1 MSQVNNILY
10 EEKEITEEEIQIAK
24 KLMNNNIHP
33 VMSYVYAFRNIKDI
47 NDLNNAEQLI
57 SFQLLENIEKSSII
71 LRNAIQKNKRMCIVA
86 DYDADGATSCA
97 IAVRGLKMFGANVNF
112 IVPDRIVHGYGLT
125 PSVIDE
131 AIKKYDPE
139 LIVTVDN
146 GIASFDGIDYAN
158 IKGIEV
164 LVTDHHLQGDS
175 IPNASCIVN
184 PNQKICNFPSKN
196 LAGCGVIFYVLAAL
210 RDYCIKMGDY
220 TSKTAPNVF
229 SLLDLVAI
237 GTVSDLVKLDK
248 NNKILINLG
257 LKLIRNGQAKPG
269 IMALIEVAKKNFHN
283 LNSIDIGFGIGPRI
297 NAAGRLKD
305 MTIGINCL
313 LSDDFEESMNLAYEL
328 DNINKKR
335 KVIETQMK
343 EESLEPD
350 TLQGG
355 DFVKV
360 AYSDSFHEG
369 VIGIVAS
376 RLKEMFYKPTIV
388 FAPSHDDELIKGSGR
403 SINEI
408 HLRDAIDYVHKKNP
422 NIIVKFGGHAMAAG
436 LTIKKEYFEEF
447 INLFEEAVK
456 YFANG
461 IIYKNTKVV
470 DLDLFA
476 DEINLDLAQEIKKE
490 IWGQGFPQPLFS
502 GVFEVKQQQILK
514 EQHSKFI
521 LEKDGYSFEA
531 IWFFYNELI
540 QQEKI
545 ELVYSLSI
553 NEFRNNVNVQLL
565 IDGVKNK

>member
-1 MSQVNNILY
+1 M
-10 EEKEITEEEIQIAK
+10 
-24 KLMNNNIHP
+24 
-33 VMSYVYAFRNIKDI
+33 
-47 NDLNNAEQLI
+47 
-57 SFQLLENIEKSSII
+57 
-71 LRNAIQKNKRMCIVA
+71 
-86 DYDADGATSCA
+86 
-97 IAVRGLKMFGANVNF
+97 
-112 IVPDRIVHGYGLT
+112 
-125 PSVIDE
+125 
-131 AIKKYDPE
+131 
-139 LIVTVDN
+139 
-146 GIASFDGIDYAN
+146 
-158 IKGIEV
+158 
-164 LVTDHHLQGDS
+164 
-175 IPNASCIVN
+175 
-184 PNQKICNFPSKN
+184 
-196 LAGCGVIFYVLAAL
+196 IFYVLAAL

-257 LKLIRNGQAKPG
+257 LKLIRNGQTKPG

-422 NIIVKFGGHAMAAG
+422 NIIINF
-436 LTIKKEYFEEF
+436 F
-447 INLFEEAVK
+447 IN
-456 YFANG
+456 
-461 IIYKNTKVV
+461 
-470 DLDLFA
+470 
-476 DEINLDLAQEIKKE
+476 
-490 IWGQGFPQPLFS
+490 
-502 GVFEVKQQQILK
+502 
-514 EQHSKFI
+514 H
-521 LEKDGYSFEA
+521 
-531 IWFFYNELI
+531 LI
-540 QQEKI
+540 
-545 ELVYSLSI
+545 
-553 NEFRNNVNVQLL
+553 
-565 IDGVKNK
+565 

>member
-24 KLMNNNIHP
+24 KLINNNIHP

-71 LRNAIQKNKRMCIVA
+71 LRNAIQKNKRICIVA

-97 IAVRGLKMFGANVNF
+97 IAVRGLKMFGANVSF

-184 PNQKICNFPSKN
+184 PNQKICKFPSKN

-502 GVFEVKQQQILK
+502 GVFEIKQQQILK

-540 QQEKI
+540 QQDKI

>member
-24 KLMNNNIHP
+24 KLINNNIHP

-71 LRNAIQKNKRMCIVA
+71 LRNAIQKNKRICIVA

-502 GVFEVKQQQILK
+502 GVFEIKQQQILK

-540 QQEKI
+540 QQDKI

>member
-24 KLMNNNIHP
+24 KLINNNINP

-71 LRNAIQKNKRMCIVA
+71 LRNAIQKNKRICIVA

-502 GVFEVKQQQILK
+502 GVFEIKQQQILK

-540 QQEKI
+540 QQDKI

-553 NEFRNNVNVQLL
+553 NEFRNNMNVQLL

>member
-257 LKLIRNGQAKPG
+257 LKLGLNQKQVENTFKRFLKSEKK
-269 IMALIEVAKKNFHN
+269 MLSLIHQ
-283 LNSIDIGFGIGPRI
+283 SY
-297 NAAGRLKD
+297 
-305 MTIGINCL
+305 
-313 LSDDFEESMNLAYEL
+313 LS
-328 DNINKKR
+328 
-335 KVIETQMK
+335 K
-343 EESLEPD
+343 E
-350 TLQGG
+350 
-355 DFVKV
+355 
-360 AYSDSFHEG
+360 H
-369 VIGIVAS
+369 
-376 RLKEMFYKPTIV
+376 
-388 FAPSHDDELIKGSGR
+388 
-403 SINEI
+403 
-408 HLRDAIDYVHKKNP
+408 
-422 NIIVKFGGHAMAAG
+422 
-436 LTIKKEYFEEF
+436 
-447 INLFEEAVK
+447 
-456 YFANG
+456 
-461 IIYKNTKVV
+461 
-470 DLDLFA
+470 
-476 DEINLDLAQEIKKE
+476 
-490 IWGQGFPQPLFS
+490 
-502 GVFEVKQQQILK
+502 
-514 EQHSKFI
+514 
-521 LEKDGYSFEA
+521 
-531 IWFFYNELI
+531 
-540 QQEKI
+540 QEKYI
-545 ELVYSLSI
+545 TLLQ
-553 NEFRNNVNVQLL
+553 NRLL
-565 IDGVKNK
+565 IFQ

>member
-71 LRNAIQKNKRMCIVA
+71 LRNAIQKNKRICIVA

>member
-1 MSQVNNILY
+1 MSQINNILY
-10 EEKEITEEEIQIAK
+10 EEKEITEEETQIAK
-24 KLMNNNIHP
+24 NLMNNNIHP

-71 LRNAIQKNKRMCIVA
+71 LRNAIQKNKRICIVA

-158 IKGIEV
+158 TKGIEV

-237 GTVSDLVKLDK
+237 GTVSDLVKIDK

-257 LKLIRNGQAKPG
+257 LKLIRNGQTKPG

-461 IIYKNTKVV
+461 VIYKNTKVV

-540 QQEKI
+540 QQDKI